1 MNSERIVNSSVAFP
15 KRKCYNFRMQCSL
28 CPAGCGTDREIKAG
42 RCGVKGLTVAKY
54 YLHAFEE
61 PPVSYKN
68 GSGTV
73 FFGGCALRC
82 VFCQNYEVSRA
93 KRGKEITPKELAEIF
108 KELEAMGAE
117 NINLVTPDHVS
128 NLIAEALSTYKPKIP
143 VVYNSSGYAKLSA
156 LEEIAPFV
164 DIWLPDLKF
173 FSPAL
178 SKRYTGREDYF
189 GCASE
194 AVKFMAKKPPVWEGD
209 KLLSGVIVR
218 HLVLPACS
226 SDSLKILDFLK
237 DNAGVSV
244 PLSLMRQY
252 TPVGDIAG
260 FPELTRKITAR
271 EYSRVVDY
279 AFALGFE
286 TVFTQSKESA
296 EATFIPK
303 WDF

>member
-1 MNSERIVNSSVAFP
+1 
-15 KRKCYNFRMQCSL
+15 MQCLL
-28 CPAGCGTDREIKAG
+28 CPVGCGAERERTAG

-54 YLHAFEE
+54 YLHPFEE
-61 PPVSYKN
+61 PPISYKN

-73 FFGGCALRC
+73 FFGGCSLRC

-93 KRGKEITPKELAEIF
+93 KRGKTITPKELAEIF
-108 KELEAMGAE
+108 RELETKGAE

-128 NLIAEALSTYKPKIP
+128 HLITEALSVYKPKIP

-178 SKRYTGREDYF
+178 SKRYTGRVDYF
-189 GCASE
+189 EYASE
-194 AVKFMAKKPPVWEGD
+194 AVKFMAEKPLVWEGE

-218 HLVLPACS
+218 HLVLPACT

-237 DNAGVSV
+237 ENLPENI

-252 TPVGDIAG
+252 TPMGEIEG
-260 FPELTRKITAR
+260 FPELNRKLTAR
-271 EYSRVVDY
+271 EYDRVLSY
-279 AFALGFE
+279 ALALGFQ
-286 TVFTQSKESA
+286 TLYTQEKASA
-296 EATFIPK
+296 ETEFIPK